1 MLLSILMKEP
11 FTKPQILLVE
21 LKNLTIFLDMYLC
34 IVSLTGLKTALV
46 FLFMLLN
53 NTTQF
58 WKFVSQ
64 TCMMKT
70 EKVQKQK
77 LSAWQ

>member
-1 MLLSILMKEP
+1 
-11 FTKPQILLVE
+11 
-21 LKNLTIFLDMYLC
+21 MYLS
-34 IVSLTGLKTALV
+34 IVSLTGLKAALV

-58 WKFVSQ
+58 GKFVSQ

-70 EKVQKQK
+70 EKVQKHK
-77 LSAWQ
+77 LLAWQKCTVTVWITIVLHGWVT

>member
-1 MLLSILMKEP
+1 
-11 FTKPQILLVE
+11 
-21 LKNLTIFLDMYLC
+21 MYLC

>member
-1 MLLSILMKEP
+1 
-11 FTKPQILLVE
+11 
-21 LKNLTIFLDMYLC
+21 MYLS
-34 IVSLTGLKTALV
+34 IVSLTGLKAALV

-58 WKFVSQ
+58 GKFVSQ

-70 EKVQKQK
+70 EKVQKHK
-77 LSAWQ
+77 LLA